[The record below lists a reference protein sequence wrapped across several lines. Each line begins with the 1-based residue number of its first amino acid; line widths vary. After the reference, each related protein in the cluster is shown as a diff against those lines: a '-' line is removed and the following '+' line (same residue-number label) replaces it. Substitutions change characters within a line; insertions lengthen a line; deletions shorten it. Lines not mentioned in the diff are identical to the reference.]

1 MTGAPAIGI
10 AGYKNA
16 GKTTLAE
23 RLIAELTQRG
33 YRVSTVKHAHHSV
46 DLDEPGRDSYRHRE
60 AGAHEVA
67 LATSRRLAIMRE
79 LRGAPEPSL
88 FDILARLDP
97 VDLVI
102 VEGFKA
108 ESFPKIEVRRRGMAD
123 PRAAE
128 IGGVIAIASDAPIA
142 GADRPV
148 LPLDDIAII
157 ADFIVDRFSLEAGH
171 ARATG

>member
-1 MTGAPAIGI
+1 MTGVPVIGI

-23 RLIAELTQRG
+23 RLIAELTARG

-46 DLDEPGRDSYRHRE
+46 DLDEPGRDSYRHRQ

-79 LRGAPEPSL
+79 LRGAPEPTL
-88 FDILARLDP
+88 RDILVRLDP
-97 VDLVI
+97 VDLVV

-108 ESFPKIEVRRRGMAD
+108 EPFPKIEVRRRAAAD
-123 PRAAE
+123 PRAAAIE
-128 IGGVIAIASDAPIA
+128 GVIAIASDEPIA

-148 LPLDDIAII
+148 LPLDDIAVI

-171 ARATG
+171 ARAAG